1 MKEMVSWNIYIYNTL
16 YLVKNIA
23 QKWIG
28 DQKTTEGRKG

>member
-1 MKEMVSWNIYIYNTL
+1 MKEMVSWNIYIYNL
-16 YLVKNIA
+16 YLIKNIA